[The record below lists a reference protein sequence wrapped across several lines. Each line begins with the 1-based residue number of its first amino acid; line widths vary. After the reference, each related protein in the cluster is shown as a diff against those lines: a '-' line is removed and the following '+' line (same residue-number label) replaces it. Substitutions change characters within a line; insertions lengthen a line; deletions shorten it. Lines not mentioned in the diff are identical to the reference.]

1 MVQNNTVKVTQVNG
15 GWNVSGDVLIT
26 TANDLL
32 EQSQAFAIE
41 NTKIDFANVTDV
53 DTSAVSL
60 ILEWKRRAEKEN
72 QSLTFVNLPANLISL
87 VQLYDVAD
95 LIGESKLTN

>member
-1 MVQNNTVKVTQVNG
+1 MAQNNIAQNSVVKVTQVNG
-15 GWNVSGDVLIT
+15 GWDVSGDVLIT

-32 EQSQAFAIE
+32 KQSQAFAIE

-95 LIGESKLTN
+95 LIN

>member
-1 MVQNNTVKVTQVNG
+1 MAQNNMAKVAQVDG
-15 GWNVSGDVLIT
+15 GWNISGDVLIN

-32 EQSQAFAIE
+32 EQSQAFAIK

-95 LIGESKLTN
+95 LIN